1 MGFKCLSNGMCSTLA
16 ETWKDWTGARF
27 IYLHLNDSFSMRR
40 ISLYKLVR
48 PNQMELFRYILLVH
62 CANVN
67 DDNIPDL
74 LEFVQRLRVKLLGAY
89 ISGYEQTNWNLII
102 PFYFSATGPRFAHLQ
117 VVPSHSFCPA
127 QPSTRKMFYS
137 DNNAMIFQIIQDSNK
152 CFANYLWKPFN
163 CASCRAFMLL
173 IPALHE
179 KIISLF
185 KPGFWRPYRYS
196 NLSSC
201 RSKVSTRTGTKTTAD

>member
-1 MGFKCLSNGMCSTLA
+1 MQYIEPMDPPECESNSGYIIMGFKCLSNGMCSTLA

-89 ISGYEQTNWNLII
+89 ISGYEQTN
-102 PFYFSATGPRFAHLQ
+102 
-117 VVPSHSFCPA
+117 
-127 QPSTRKMFYS
+127 
-137 DNNAMIFQIIQDSNK
+137 
-152 CFANYLWKPFN
+152 
-163 CASCRAFMLL
+163 
-173 IPALHE
+173 
-179 KIISLF
+179 
-185 KPGFWRPYRYS
+185 
-196 NLSSC
+196 
-201 RSKVSTRTGTKTTAD
+201 